1 MLEIT
6 MKSKETSDGFSIYS
20 QMKGT
25 ATTKELK
32 AVIKTMLKA
41 VAESSDEEIVI
52 LALEEYAKER
62 LGIKD
67 E

>member
-6 MKSKETSDGFSIYS
+6 MKSKETSEGYTIFSH
-20 QMKGT
+20 MKGE

-32 AVIKTMLKA
+32 VVIKTMLKA

-52 LALEEYAKER
+52 CALEEYAKEK
-62 LGIKD
+62 LGIK